1 MCERYRSDMTS
12 GDAGLFGPGTVTWK
26 VNREAVLLAGGGRA
40 LLLQVAHPSVAAG
53 VVQHSDYDVDPY
65 GRLFRTLDLVT
76 KITFGRSETSERAAT
91 TLRGAHDTVRGERPD
106 GERYFAHDPHLLLW
120 VWATLVESSVLIY
133 TRYVDSLSVE
143 EVETYYVEQ
152 QRFGMACGIPEDR
165 FPKDWRAFVR
175 WYHHMLDEECTV
187 TPDSLRIA
195 DSIVDPAV
203 PGLLKPAAKPAAML
217 LNLATVGLLPPQV
230 RERYGLPWGPR
241 RERVLG
247 ASTVAV
253 RRLLP
258 LLPSLVREF
267 PPARTAERRVKAAA

>member
-1 MCERYRSDMTS
+1 MT
-12 GDAGLFGPGTVTWK
+12 GPDVGLFGPGTVTWK

-53 VVQHSDYDVDPY
+53 VVEHSDYDVDPY

-76 KITFGRSETSERAAT
+76 KITFGRRTTSERAAT
-91 TLRGAHDTVRGERPD
+91 TLRGAHDTVRGTRPD

-120 VWATLVESSVLIY
+120 VWATLVETSVLIY
-133 TRYVDSLSVE
+133 TRYVGPLAVA
-143 EVETYYVEQ
+143 EVERYYVEQ
-152 QRFGMACGIPEDR
+152 QRFGEACGIPADR
-165 FPKDWRAFVR
+165 FPEDWRAFVA
-175 WYHHMLDEECTV
+175 WYHRMLDEECTV
-187 TPDSLRIA
+187 TDESRRIGA
-195 DSIVDPAV
+195 SVVDPAV
-203 PGLLKPAAKPAAML
+203 PGLLKPAAKPAALL
-217 LNLATVGLLPPQV
+217 LNLATIGLLPAQV
-230 RERYGLPWGPR
+230 RRRYGFSWGPR

-258 LLPSLVREF
+258 LLPSLVREM